1 MIEPGSAEQAGERYA
16 LAPRATGERGESGEG
31 TAFEPPASVTAG
43 ATEGSTEG
51 STDRMAAW
59 YGIAVAA
66 ARAGVHEQ
74 TLRHYERLG
83 LIAPARKGTRPR
95 SPRLYSERDIERV
108 VHIRQLMG
116 DLGVNLA
123 GVEIILSMRERMEG
137 LQREL
142 RQLRRQRGEPDDAR
156 GDQAGAGPR
165 GGSDHAYGLE
175 GGTPRR

>member
-1 MIEPGSAEQAGERYA
+1 MMEPGSADQPGEPHA
-16 LAPRATGERGESGEG
+16 FAPG
-31 TAFEPPASVTAG
+31 TASAGAAAGASASPPTSASEG
-43 ATEGSTEG
+43 ATEGSTE
-51 STDRMAAW
+51 RAAAW

-66 ARAGVHEQ
+66 ERAGVHEQ

-142 RQLRRQRGEPDDAR
+142 RQLRRTTGAPPD
-156 GDQAGAGPR
+156 
-165 GGSDHAYGLE
+165 L
-175 GGTPRR
+175 